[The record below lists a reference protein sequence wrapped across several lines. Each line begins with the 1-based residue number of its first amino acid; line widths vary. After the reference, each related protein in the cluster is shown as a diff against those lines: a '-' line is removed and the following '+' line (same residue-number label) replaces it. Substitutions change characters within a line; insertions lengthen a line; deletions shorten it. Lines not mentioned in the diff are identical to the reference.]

1 MLSPLV
7 KVELET
13 HIWLLIAWKST
24 VADGYNM
31 LNVALFIHTSIIYSR
46 DYRNLQ
52 TGFSPI
58 ALEPP
63 WTLAAKQQSNTPVW
77 RGDLETF
84 VCPDVVLMEYNSG
97 ATSEQYVRSS

>member
-13 HIWLLIAWKST
+13 HILTSDRLKEYRGWRLQYGKCCFKVVPI
-24 VADGYNM
+24 V
-31 LNVALFIHTSIIYSR
+31 LFIQTSIIYSR

-63 WTLAAKQQSNTPVW
+63 WTLAAKQQSNTPVP

-84 VCPDVVLMEYNSG
+84 ACPDVLLVE
-97 ATSEQYVRSS
+97 